1 MSRIEAVL
9 KWIKEHWNTLA
20 VLLVMVAGWFHLR
33 LEFRRG
39 APGSDPQIVIVIPD
53 GPPAIIRGKNASE
66 GQRIVDLVKTLAVDP
81 DALER
86 AEEAAAKK

>member
-1 MSRIEAVL
+1 MSRIESFL
-9 KWIKEHWNTLA
+9 KWIKENWNTLI
-20 VLLVMVAGWFHLR
+20 VLMVLIAGWFHLR
-33 LEFRRG
+33 LEFRHG

-53 GPPAIIRGKNASE
+53 AAPAIIRGKTVSE